1 MAHARIEAY
10 KARTKRIFDKSVRP
24 RQFFKGD
31 FVLRS
36 TAASS
41 SRQGKGKLGIK
52 WEGPFRIIECVGT
65 HTYRLQH
72 LDGTEVPRT
81 WNAISL
87 RKYYF

>member
-1 MAHARIEAY
+1 MALARIEAY
-10 KARTKRIFDKSVRP
+10 KARTKRIYDKGVRP

-36 TAASS
+36 TAVSS
-41 SRQGKGKLGIK
+41 SRQGKGNLGIK
-52 WEGPFRIIECVGT
+52 WEGPFQIVGCVGT

-81 WNAISL
+81 
-87 RKYYF
+87 